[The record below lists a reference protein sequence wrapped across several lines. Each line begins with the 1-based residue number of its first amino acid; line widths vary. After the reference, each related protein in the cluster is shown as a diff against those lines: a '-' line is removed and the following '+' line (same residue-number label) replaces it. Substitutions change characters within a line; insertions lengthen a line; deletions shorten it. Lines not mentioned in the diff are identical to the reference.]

1 MLTITL
7 RQGGTERS
15 VRIREQKPLLMALEA
30 AGKKII
36 PVGCRGGGCGI
47 CRVQVISGE
56 YEALKMN
63 RKHVNEEDKANG
75 IALACRTIPKSDLV
89 IALATPKTIVKQ
101 QQKTKV
107 VNLNATMK
115 KEVLL

>member
-1 MLTITL
+1 MLKITL
-7 RQGGTERS
+7 RQDGVERS
-15 VRIREQKPLLMALEA
+15 VTISDGKPLLMALEA
-30 AGKKII
+30 AGEKMV

-56 YEALKMN
+56 YEAKKMN
-63 RKHVNEEDKANG
+63 RRHVDEEDSAKG
-75 IALACRTIPKSDLV
+75 ITLACRTIPKSDLV

-101 QQKTKV
+101 QQKTESA
-107 VNLNATMK
+107 NLNATVN